1 MIRIISGF
9 VQCTVIS
16 LKHFYSKRI
25 EVNYVDTYPYQLP
38 VRAHYEFAEIQEWAV
53 WSDTILH
60 EEHLWHVYD
69 CDLKI
74 KK

>member
-16 LKHFYSKRI
+16 LRHFYSKRI
-25 EVNYVDTYPYQLP
+25 EVKYMDTYPYQFP
-38 VRAHYEFAEIQEWAV
+38 VHVHYEFAEIQEWAL
-53 WSDTILH
+53 WSDTKLH

>member
-1 MIRIISGF
+1 M
-9 VQCTVIS
+9 
-16 LKHFYSKRI
+16 
-25 EVNYVDTYPYQLP
+25 DTYPYQFP
-38 VRAHYEFAEIQEWAV
+38 VHVHYEFAEIQEWAL
-53 WSDTILH
+53 WSDTKLH